1 MAGVTDFGNK
11 TSEIQE
17 GDLKE
22 QDSENDSVSE
32 KTLSVDKSTN
42 IQNTDKCLLNED
54 TLGNSLTA
62 GEETVTC
69 NDTMKSFDAP
79 TGSNPTEGNGM
90 ESSHTSVN
98 EVNSSDINNEPTNSV
113 PTYTGSHKKI
123 RKRHVV
129 CMETSKQ
136 PSSEQEFVIHHEH
149 CENIDLC
156 DDDAKGDLHGITDV
170 GDHEVI
176 DSSKYLP
183 QNSRKDFSLF
193 HYLRVEMTRGYL
205 FEEQEE
211 KYIDQREKVYT
222 FMKTPRELEKLMW
235 FGFLLCLDCFLFVFT
250 YLPVRV
256 LLAVLKLLGNVICLK
271 FLRRGFSLLESH
283 QICDLL
289 RGLILL
295 ACCAAM
301 NCLDLSILYH
311 IVRGQSVIKLYVIYN
326 MLDIADRLFSSIG
339 QDTLDTL
346 FWTAAERRHKRSLV
360 TILLHFGLASVYV
373 FLHAVLVL
381 FQAITLNV
389 AINSHNK
396 VLMVVMV
403 SNQFVELKGCVFKK
417 FEKNN
422 LFQMS
427 CADIRERFYYVVLVS
442 LVALRNMHE
451 LQWNLDHLYEL
462 IPSLALLLSS
472 EMFVDWIKHAFITKF
487 NCISSEVYRE
497 YRALLSLDATT
508 SRLFGQRARSDHF
521 DLVSRRLGFIPL
533 PLGCVVYRVTSQ
545 SVQISGTAA
554 GIVVL
559 VLVYL
564 WLTSVKILNSI
575 VLLGLSSHYVM
586 NKTTNNDET
595 KPYMDSS
602 PSPSDLQLPVADPL
616 DRDQRFA
623 NKTTKTRQV
632 KALNEIDRYTLCSNR
647 IV

>member
-1 MAGVTDFGNK
+1 MEDINK
-11 TSEIQE
+11 TSQTQE
-17 GDLKE
+17 EHLNKFEKNKKDTNCST
-22 QDSENDSVSE
+22 DSENAE
-32 KTLSVDKSTN
+32 LE
-42 IQNTDKCLLNED
+42 NTDEQNVP
-54 TLGNSLTA
+54 NS
-62 GEETVTC
+62 V
-69 NDTMKSFDAP
+69 
-79 TGSNPTEGNGM
+79 
-90 ESSHTSVN
+90 H
-98 EVNSSDINNEPTNSV
+98 NSSDISNTNSNSVKSENNSENSEVNEPCNSITNELISTDHGSSC
-113 PTYTGSHKKI
+113 PETPTNFTSTYTTTHNTVHK
-123 RKRHVV
+123 RNTGNT
-129 CMETSKQ
+129 ESSKQ
-136 PSSEQEFVIHHEH
+136 SAKSEQEFVIHHEH
-149 CENIDLC
+149 CENLDGVSNNDSFENIKDSKSSVQERKPVDLPEYLIKGLTQNT
-156 DDDAKGDLHGITDV
+156 AKG
-170 GDHEVI
+170 
-176 DSSKYLP
+176 
-183 QNSRKDFSLF
+183 FSLF
-193 HYLRVEMTRGYL
+193 HYLKVEVTRGYL

-211 KYIDQREKVYT
+211 KFLDQREKIYT

-256 LLAVLKLLGNVICLK
+256 LLAMLQLLGNVVCLK
-271 FLRRGFSLLESH
+271 FLRNTLSLLEPH
-283 QICDLL
+283 QTCDLL
-289 RGLILL
+289 RGFILL
-295 ACCAAM
+295 VCCVAM
-301 NCLDLSILYH
+301 NSWCDLSILYH

-339 QDTLDTL
+339 QDTLDAL
-346 FWTAAERRHKRSLV
+346 FWTGAEPRQKRRFV
-360 TILLHFGLASVYV
+360 MIILHFGLASVYV
-373 FLHAVLVL
+373 FLHALLVL

-442 LVALRNMHE
+442 LVTLRNMHE

-462 IPSLALLLSS
+462 VPSVALLLCS
-472 EMFVDWIKHAFITKF
+472 EVFVDWVKHAFITKF

-497 YRALLSLDATT
+497 YRELLALDAAT
-508 SRLFGQRARSDHF
+508 SRLFGQQRACSDHF

-545 SVQISGTAA
+545 SVQISGTA

-575 VLLGLSSHYVM
+575 ILLGLSSHYVM
-586 NKTTNNDET
+586 NKTSNINET
-595 KPYMDSS
+595 KPNMESS
-602 PSPSDLQLPVADPL
+602 PSPSDLQLPVSDPL
-616 DRDQRFA
+616 DRDQ
-623 NKTTKTRQV
+623 NKVGTVSKPRQV